1 MAGMEIPKGSRAQDH
16 LEQVLSAATSAAEL
30 TQQMLAYSGRGQFV
44 LEALDVSQLVKRT
57 ERLLESMISK
67 KAAFTLDLT
76 SELPHIEADAGQV
89 RQVLI
94 NLANNASDA
103 LGDRTG
109 EVAIRT
115 GLMWAEGGELPSLQ
129 SGQMV
134 PAGTYVYLE
143 VADSGSGM
151 DSETLGKIFDPFF
164 TTKFTG
170 RGLGLPAVLGIV
182 RGHRGSIRVVS
193 DVGQG
198 TVVRVYFPALED
210 AEPQPEASPVAAS
223 ISWQP
228 AGAVLVVDDEEPIRI
243 LAQAILEGA
252 GLKVWSA
259 ADGNQ
264 ALDVF
269 RAHAAEIHA
278 VLLDLTMPGMDG
290 AEVFQHISA
299 LRPEARVVLCSG
311 YNEHEVSDRLGG
323 SRPSGFLRKPYLP
336 RELISVL
343 NNVW

>member
-1 MAGMEIPKGSRAQDH
+1 
-16 LEQVLSAATSAAEL
+16 
-30 TQQMLAYSGRGQFV
+30 
-44 LEALDVSQLVKRT
+44 
-57 ERLLESMISK
+57 
-67 KAAFTLDLT
+67 
-76 SELPHIEADAGQV
+76 
-89 RQVLI
+89 
-94 NLANNASDA
+94 
-103 LGDRTG
+103 
-109 EVAIRT
+109 
-115 GLMWAEGGELPSLQ
+115 
-129 SGQMV
+129 
-134 PAGTYVYLE
+134 
-143 VADSGSGM
+143 
-151 DSETLGKIFDPFF
+151 
-164 TTKFTG
+164 
-170 RGLGLPAVLGIV
+170 VLGIV